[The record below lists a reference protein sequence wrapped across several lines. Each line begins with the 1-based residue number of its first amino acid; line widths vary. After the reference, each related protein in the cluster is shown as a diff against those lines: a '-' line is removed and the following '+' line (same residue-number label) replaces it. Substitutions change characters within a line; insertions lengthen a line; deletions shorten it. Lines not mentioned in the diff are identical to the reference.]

1 MRAKATVD
9 HATPEIV
16 ALADRVVSG
25 IAAYS
30 ARAVMGDSE
39 IGVRRESGGQRSPAV
54 PLFIGSRLHGRL
66 SHTGARTYGRT

>member
-1 MRAKATVD
+1 MRAKAAVD
-9 HATPEIV
+9 HATLEIV

-54 PLFIGSRLHGRL
+54 
-66 SHTGARTYGRT
+66 TMANVA